1 MGTYFEA
8 GIGKA
13 FRGKGIDL
21 GRRAAAQALSQ
32 LGKYKP
38 SLAIVFACPELDLEA
53 IQKGILDVIGECPL
67 IGTSTAG
74 EIANGLITRGV
85 VVAVIASPHLK
96 VLVGMGTGVSR
107 NFEKAV
113 NEALAEA
120 KASKYFNPMHPL
132 HQMLHISTSKRP
144 RVSPVLAIM
153 FSAGAT
159 KSRVCFAHDI
169 HTMLRKGSANRIP
182 IFGGSSGDYFRF
194 EATYQIANQRI
205 SSDSIVL
212 AFIESDILFGLGM
225 AHGFS
230 PTTKRA
236 LITKASG
243 HIVHELDGRSA
254 AEVCSELLGIPRT
267 QLGNDAIWFS
277 RYPFGATDLYGN
289 SILQVPEQILDDG
302 SIQFGPIMKT
312 DQVITLM
319 SGTQNDMRDAGLSAY
334 NKAILQGGLRKP
346 AFALMFSCAL
356 RMRLMGKDRRA
367 EINSVLRKAKIP
379 VAGFYTFGD
388 QGITDDGLPIY
399 ANQSVSTLV
408 FSDELN
414 PVAAMIHKGKDIYF
428 TFASQLNRKIS
439 QIKAITRINQVL
451 EDLTAVEPLFAML
464 SRELP
469 MILPWADGAFYFPS
483 RTTDI
488 YNLISA
494 SNKRKFP
501 MEVNPRQIGDP
512 YTCIGLNIHGK
523 HFGLLVLKQ
532 KNNELLPDDEDMLFV
547 ETVAKLI
554 AGSLHKIDLDR
565 GLKTKMQHFEILSQ
579 LGKELSQSIRA
590 DIQFQNLVGHIRGI
604 LKFSFVSL
612 WLVDPTHQ
620 MLVKEA
626 IDTDPDIIF
635 GDKEREN
642 DERITKWQLTH
653 CQLLSVTDTENEFNP
668 VEMLRP
674 FPFQFI
680 SLPVLYKGVL
690 RGILNIYSF
699 FRTNSLF
706 KHSHPLHDNEDV
718 EFLESLAAHISVLIG
733 NRFIQ
738 KDTTL
743 FKEINHR
750 VKNNLQNIASLLRMQ
765 IRRLDR
771 VPAEQALS
779 DSISRIMSIAVVHE
793 NLSRGEIGMVNMGQ
807 LITSISQFSLSGDLE
822 QPMIT
827 LDVSGLPIMIP
838 SKEATSLALVVNEL
852 IQNALRHGI
861 LPESKGRLSI
871 SISQTNGFISV
882 IVRNDGPGISP
893 DFDID
898 RRSNLGLTI
907 VRTLVQNELK
917 GNFTLVNSEGTV
929 ATVTFP
935 LPESY
940 LQK

>member
-1 MGTYFEA
+1 MGTYFET

-21 GRRAAAQALSQ
+21 GRRAATQALSQ

-38 SLAIVFACPELDLEA
+38 SLAIVFACPELDLAA
-53 IQKGILDVIGECPL
+53 IQKGILEVIGECPL

-74 EIANGLITRGV
+74 EIANGLVAHGV

-96 VLVGMGTGVSR
+96 VSVGMGTDVSR

-113 NEALAEA
+113 NEALAES
-120 KASKYFNPMHPL
+120 KAAKYFNPMHPL

-159 KSRVCFAHDI
+159 KSRVCFSHDI

-194 EATYQIANQRI
+194 EATYQMANQRI

-243 HIVHELDGRSA
+243 HIVHELDGRPA
-254 AEVCSELLGIPRT
+254 AEVCSELLGIPRK

-319 SGTQNDMRDAGLSAY
+319 SGTKNDMRDAGLSAY

-356 RMRLMGKDRRA
+356 RMRLMGKDKRG
-367 EINSVLRKAKIP
+367 EINSVLRKTRIP
-379 VAGFYTFGD
+379 IAGFYTFGE

-414 PVAAMIHKGKDIYF
+414 PVATMIHKGKDIYF
-428 TFASQLNRKIS
+428 TFAAQLNRKIS
-439 QIKAITRINQVL
+439 QIKAITRINQIL

-464 SRELP
+464 SKELP
-469 MILPWADGAFYFPS
+469 MLLPWADGAFYFPS
-483 RTTDI
+483 RTPDA

-501 MEVNPRQIGDP
+501 KEINPHRTVEP

-523 HFGLLVLKQ
+523 HFGLMVLKQ

-565 GLKTKMQHFEILSQ
+565 GLETKMQHFEILNQ

-590 DIQFQNLVGHIRGI
+590 DIQFQNLVEHIRGI

-620 MLVKEA
+620 ILVKEA
-626 IDTDPDIIF
+626 IGNDPDMIF
-635 GDKEREN
+635 GDEESEN

-653 CQLLSVTDTENEFNP
+653 CQLLSVTEPEDETNP
-668 VEMLRP
+668 IEIIRP

-690 RGILNIYSF
+690 RGILNIYSLIQ
-699 FRTNSLF
+699 TNSLF
-706 KHSHPLHDNEDV
+706 KHGHIHGDEDI

-771 VPAEQALS
+771 VSAEQALG

-793 NLSRGEIGMVNMGQ
+793 NLSRGEIGMVNVGQ
-807 LITSISQFSLSGDLE
+807 LITSISQFSLSGDSE
-822 QPMIT
+822 QPLIT
-827 LDVSGLPIMIP
+827 LDISGLPIMIP

-852 IQNALRHGI
+852 VQNALRHGI
-861 LPESKGRLSI
+861 LQERRGKLSI
-871 SISQTNGFISV
+871 AISQTNGFVSV
-882 IVRNDGPGISP
+882 IVHNDGPGISP

-898 RRSNLGLTI
+898 SKSNLGLTI

-917 GNFTLVNSEGTV
+917 GNFTLVNDEGTV

-935 LPESY
+935 LPEKY
-940 LQK
+940 LQT

>member
-1 MGTYFEA
+1 MGTYFET

-21 GRRAAAQALSQ
+21 GRRAATQALSQ

-38 SLAIVFACPELDLEA
+38 SLAIVFACPELDLDA
-53 IQKGILDVIGECPL
+53 IQKGILEVIGECPL

-74 EIANGLITRGV
+74 EIANGLVAHGV

-96 VLVGMGTGVSR
+96 VSVGMGTDVSR

-113 NEALAEA
+113 NEALAES
-120 KASKYFNPMHPL
+120 KAAKYFNPMHPL

-159 KSRVCFAHDI
+159 KSRVCFSHDI

-194 EATYQIANQRI
+194 EATYQMANQRI
-205 SSDSIVL
+205 SNDSIVL

-243 HIVHELDGRSA
+243 HIVHELDGRPA
-254 AEVCSELLGIPRT
+254 AEVCSELLGIPRK

-319 SGTQNDMRDAGLSAY
+319 SGTKNDMRDAGLSAY

-356 RMRLMGKDRRA
+356 RMRLMGKDKRG
-367 EINSVLRKAKIP
+367 EINSVLRKTRIP
-379 VAGFYTFGD
+379 IAGFYTFGE

-414 PVAAMIHKGKDIYF
+414 PVATMIHKGKDIYF
-428 TFASQLNRKIS
+428 TFAAQLNRKIS
-439 QIKAITRINQVL
+439 QIKAITRINQIL
-451 EDLTAVEPLFAML
+451 EDLTAVERLFAML
-464 SRELP
+464 SKELP
-469 MILPWADGAFYFPS
+469 MLLPWADGAFYFQS
-483 RTTDI
+483 RVPDT
-488 YNLISA
+488 YNIISA

-501 MEVNPRQIGDP
+501 KEINPHRTVGP

-523 HFGLLVLKQ
+523 HFGLMVLKQ
-532 KNNELLPDDEDMLFV
+532 KKNELLPDDEDMLFV

-565 GLKTKMQHFEILSQ
+565 GLETKMQHFEILNQ

-590 DIQFQNLVGHIRGI
+590 DIQFQNLVEHIRGI

-620 MLVKEA
+620 ILVKEA
-626 IDTDPDIIF
+626 IGSDPDIIF
-635 GDKEREN
+635 GDKESEN

-653 CQLLSVTDTENEFNP
+653 CQPLSVTEPEDETNP
-668 VEMLRP
+668 IEIIRP

-690 RGILNIYSF
+690 RGILNIY
-699 FRTNSLF
+699 TLVQANSLF
-706 KHSHPLHDNEDV
+706 KHGHIHGDEDID
-718 EFLESLAAHISVLIG
+718 FLESLAAHISVLIG

-771 VPAEQALS
+771 VSAEQALG

-793 NLSRGEIGMVNMGQ
+793 NLSRGEIGMVNVGQ
-807 LITSISQFSLSGDLE
+807 LITSISQFSLSGDSE
-822 QPMIT
+822 QPLIT
-827 LDVSGLPIMIP
+827 LDISGLPIMIP

-861 LPESKGRLSI
+861 LPESRGKLSI
-871 SISQTNGFISV
+871 AISQTKGFVSV
-882 IVRNDGPGISP
+882 IVHNDGPGISP

-898 RRSNLGLTI
+898 SKSNLGLTI

-917 GNFTLVNSEGTV
+917 GNFALVNDEGTV

-935 LPESY
+935 LPEKY
-940 LQK
+940 LQT

>member
-1 MGTYFEA
+1 MGTYFET

-21 GRRAAAQALSQ
+21 GRRAATQALSQ

-38 SLAIVFACPELDLEA
+38 SLAIVFACPELDLDA
-53 IQKGILDVIGECPL
+53 IQKGILEVIGECPL

-74 EIANGLITRGV
+74 EIANGLVAHGV

-96 VLVGMGTGVSR
+96 VSVGMGTDVSR

-113 NEALAEA
+113 NEALAES
-120 KASKYFNPMHPL
+120 KAAKYFNPMHPL

-159 KSRVCFAHDI
+159 KSRVCFSHDI

-194 EATYQIANQRI
+194 EATYQMANQRI

-243 HIVHELDGRSA
+243 HIVHELDGRPA
-254 AEVCSELLGIPRT
+254 AEVCSELLGIPRK

-319 SGTQNDMRDAGLSAY
+319 SGTKNDMRDAGLSAY

-356 RMRLMGKDRRA
+356 RMRLMGKDKRG
-367 EINSVLRKAKIP
+367 EINSVLRKTRIP
-379 VAGFYTFGD
+379 IAGFYTFGE

-414 PVAAMIHKGKDIYF
+414 PVATMIHKGKDIYF
-428 TFASQLNRKIS
+428 TFAAQLNRKIS
-439 QIKAITRINQVL
+439 QIKAITRINQIL

-464 SRELP
+464 SKELP
-469 MILPWADGAFYFPS
+469 MLLPWADGAFYFPS
-483 RTTDI
+483 RTPDA

-501 MEVNPRQIGDP
+501 KKINPQQIGNP

-523 HFGLLVLKQ
+523 HFGLMVLKQ

-565 GLKTKMQHFEILSQ
+565 GLETKMQHFEILNQ

-590 DIQFQNLVGHIRGI
+590 DIQFQNLVEHIRGI

-620 MLVKEA
+620 ILVKEA
-626 IDTDPDIIF
+626 IGSDPDIIF
-635 GDKEREN
+635 GDKESEN

-653 CQLLSVTDTENEFNP
+653 CQLLSVTEPEDETNP
-668 VEMLRP
+668 IEIIRP

-690 RGILNIYSF
+690 RGILNIYSLIQS
-699 FRTNSLF
+699 NSLF
-706 KHSHPLHDNEDV
+706 KHGHIHGDEDIK
-718 EFLESLAAHISVLIG
+718 FLESLAAHISVLIG

-771 VPAEQALS
+771 VSAEQALG

-793 NLSRGEIGMVNMGQ
+793 NLSRGEIGMVNVGQ
-807 LITSISQFSLSGDLE
+807 LITSISQFSLSGDSE
-822 QPMIT
+822 QPLIT
-827 LDVSGLPIMIP
+827 LDISGLPIMIP

-861 LPESKGRLSI
+861 LPESRGKLSI
-871 SISQTNGFISV
+871 AISQTNGFISV
-882 IVRNDGPGISP
+882 IVHNDGPGISP

-898 RRSNLGLTI
+898 SKSNLGLTI

-917 GNFTLVNSEGTV
+917 GNFALVNDEGTV

-935 LPESY
+935 LPEKY
-940 LQK
+940 LQT

>member
-1 MGTYFEA
+1 MNTYFEA

-21 GRRAAAQALSQ
+21 GKRAATQALSQ
-32 LGKYKP
+32 LSKYKP

-53 IQKGILDVIGECPL
+53 IQEGVLEVIGECPL

-85 VVAVIASPHLK
+85 VAAIIASPHIK
-96 VLVGMGTGVSR
+96 VSVGMGTGVSR
-107 NFEKAV
+107 NYEKAV
-113 NEALAEA
+113 HEALAEA
-120 KASKYFNPMHPL
+120 KASKYFNPLHPL

-144 RVSPVLAIM
+144 KVSPVLAIM

-159 KSRVCFAHDI
+159 KSRVCYTHDI

-194 EATYQIANQRI
+194 EATYQMANQRI
-205 SSDSIVL
+205 SSDSVVL
-212 AFIESDILFGLGM
+212 AFIESDILFGMGM

-236 LITKASG
+236 LITKAAG
-243 HIVHELDGRSA
+243 HIVYELDGRPA
-254 AEVCSELLGIPRT
+254 AEVCSELLGIPRK

-277 RYPFGATDLYGN
+277 RYPFGTTDLYGN
-289 SILQVPEQILDDG
+289 SILQVPEQVLDDG
-302 SIQFGPIMKT
+302 SIKFGPIMKT

-319 SGTQNDMRDAGLSAY
+319 SGTKDDMRDAGLSAY
-334 NKAILQGGLRKP
+334 NKAIIQGGLRKP

-379 VAGFYTFGD
+379 VAGFYTFGE

-414 PVAAMIHKGKDIYF
+414 PVAAMIHKGKDVYF

-439 QIKAITRINQVL
+439 QIKAITRINQIL
-451 EDLTAVEPLFAML
+451 EDQTVIEPLFTML
-464 SRELP
+464 SKELP
-469 MILPWADGAFYFPS
+469 TLLPWADGAFYFPS
-483 RTTDI
+483 RIPDS
-488 YNLISA
+488 YNLMNA
-494 SNKRKFP
+494 SNTRKFP
-501 MEVNPRQIGDP
+501 REINPHQTGDT
-512 YTCIGLNIHGK
+512 YTSIGLNIHGK
-523 HFGLLVLKQ
+523 HFGLMVLKQ
-532 KNNELLPDDEDMLFV
+532 KNNELLPDDEDMVFA

-565 GLKTKMQHFEILSQ
+565 GLETKMQHFEILNQ
-579 LGKELSQSIRA
+579 LGKELSQSIRT
-590 DIQFQNLVGHIRGI
+590 DIQFQNLVEHIRGI

-620 MLVKEA
+620 ILVKEA
-626 IDTDPDIIF
+626 IDSDPAITF

-653 CQLLSVTDTENEFNP
+653 CKLLSITDTEGKPNP
-668 VEMLRP
+668 VEILRP

-690 RGILNIYSF
+690 RGILNIYSLIQ
-699 FRTNSLF
+699 TNSPF
-706 KHSHPLHDNEDV
+706 THSHLNDDEDV
-718 EFLESLAAHISVLIG
+718 EFLERLAAHFSVLIG

-771 VPAEQALS
+771 VSAEQALS

-793 NLSRGEIGMVNMGQ
+793 NLSRSEIGMVNMGQ
-807 LITSISQFSLSGDLE
+807 LIASISQFSLSGDSE
-822 QPMIT
+822 QPIIT
-827 LDVSGLPIMIP
+827 LDISGLPIMIP

-871 SISQTNGFISV
+871 AISQTNGFVSV
-882 IVRNDGPGISP
+882 TVHNDGPGIPS

-898 RRSNLGLTI
+898 RDSNLGLTI

-917 GNFTLVNSEGTV
+917 GNFALVNAEGTV

-935 LPESY
+935 LPETY
-940 LQK
+940 LQT

>member
-13 FRGKGIDL
+13 FRGHGREM
-21 GRRAAAQALSQ
+21 GRRAATQALSQ
-32 LGKYKP
+32 LGKFKP

-53 IQKGILDVIGECPL
+53 IQKGILDIISDCPL

-113 NEALAEA
+113 NDALAEA

-194 EATYQIANQRI
+194 EATYQMANQRI

-236 LITKASG
+236 LITRASG
-243 HIVHELDGRSA
+243 HIVYELDGRPA
-254 AEVCSELLGIPRT
+254 AEVCSELLGIPRK

-302 SIQFGPIMKT
+302 SIKFGPIMKT

-319 SGTQNDMRDAGLSAY
+319 SGTKSDMRDAGLSAY
-334 NKAILQGGLRKP
+334 NKAIIQGGLKKP

-356 RMRLMGKDRRA
+356 RMRLMGTDKRA

-379 VAGFYTFGD
+379 VAGFYTFGE

-399 ANQSVSTLV
+399 ANQSVSTLI

-439 QIKAITRINQVL
+439 QIKAITRINQIL
-451 EDLTAVEPLFAML
+451 EYQTVVEPLFAML
-464 SRELP
+464 SKELP
-469 MILPWADGAFYFPS
+469 TLLPWADGAFYFPS
-483 RTTDI
+483 RIPDT
-488 YNLISA
+488 YNIINA

-501 MEVNPRQIGDP
+501 EEINPHHAGDL
-512 YTCIGLNIHGK
+512 YTYIGLNIHGK
-523 HFGLLVLKQ
+523 HFGLMVLKQ
-532 KNNELLPDDEDMLFV
+532 KNNELLPDDEDMVFA

-565 GLKTKMQHFEILSQ
+565 GLEKKMQHFAILNQ

-590 DIQFQNLVGHIRGI
+590 DIQFQSLVEHIRSI

-612 WLVDPTHQ
+612 WLADPTHQ
-620 MLVKEA
+620 ILVKEA
-626 IDTDPDIIF
+626 IDSDPDIIF
-635 GDKEREN
+635 DDKEKEN

-653 CQLLSVTDTENEFNP
+653 CQLLSISDGEDGSNP

-680 SLPVLYKGVL
+680 SLPVFYKGAL

-699 FRTNSLF
+699 IQANSLF
-706 KHSHPLHDNEDV
+706 KYGHLHNNEDV
-718 EFLESLAAHISVLIG
+718 EFLESLTAHISVLIG

-793 NLSRGEIGMVNMGQ
+793 NLSRGEIGMVNVGQ
-807 LITSISQFSLSGDLE
+807 LITSISQFSLSSDSE

-827 LDVSGLPIMIP
+827 LDISGLPIMIP

-861 LPESKGRLSI
+861 PAESKGKVSVA
-871 SISQTNGFISV
+871 ISQTNGSV
-882 IVRNDGPGISP
+882 SVVVHNDGPGISS

-898 RRSNLGLTI
+898 SRSNLGLTI
-907 VRTLVQNELK
+907 VQTLVQNELK
-917 GNFTLVNSEGTV
+917 GNFTLVNAEGTV

-935 LPESY
+935 FPDTY
-940 LQK
+940 LQT

>member
-8 GIGKA
+8 GIGRS
-13 FRGKGIDL
+13 FRGQGIDM
-21 GRRAAAQALSQ
+21 GRRAASQALSQ
-32 LGKYKP
+32 LEKYRP
-38 SLAIVFACPELDLEA
+38 SLAIVFACPELDLDA
-53 IQKGILDVIGECPL
+53 IQKGILETIGDCPL

-85 VVAVIASPHLK
+85 VVTVIASPHLK
-96 VLVGMGTGVSR
+96 VSVGMGTGVSK
-107 NFEKAV
+107 NFENAV
-113 NEALAEA
+113 NEALAQA
-120 KASKYFNPMHPL
+120 KASKYFNPTHPL

-159 KSRVCFAHDI
+159 KSRFCLTHDI

-194 EATYQIANQRI
+194 EATYQMANQHL
-205 SSDSIVL
+205 SNDSVVL

-243 HIVHELDGRSA
+243 HIVYELDNRPA
-254 AEVCSELLGIPRT
+254 ADVCSELLGVPRG

-277 RYPFGATDLYGN
+277 RYPFGTTDLYGN
-289 SILQVPEQILDDG
+289 SILQVPEQVLDDG
-302 SIQFGPIMKT
+302 SIKFGPIMKT

-319 SGTQNDMRDAGLSAY
+319 NGTKDDMRDAGLSAY
-334 NKAILQGGLRKP
+334 NKAILQGGLKKP
-346 AFALMFSCAL
+346 ALALMFSCAL
-356 RMRLMGKDRRA
+356 RMRLMGKDRRS
-367 EINSVLRKAKIP
+367 EINSVLRKTKVP
-379 VAGFYTFGD
+379 VAGFYTFGE
-388 QGITDDGLPIY
+388 QGITDDCLPIY

-414 PVAAMIHKGKDIYF
+414 PVATMIHKGKDIYF

-439 QIKAITRINQVL
+439 QIKAITRINQIL
-451 EDLTAVEPLFAML
+451 EDQTVVESLLAML
-464 SRELP
+464 SKELP
-469 MILPWADGAFYFPS
+469 MVLQWADGAFYFPS
-483 RTTDI
+483 KTAGTYI
-488 YNLISA
+488 LMGA
-494 SNKRKFP
+494 SDRRKFP
-501 MEVNPRQIGDP
+501 EKIIPHETGSH
-512 YTCIGLNIHGK
+512 YTCIGLDIHCK
-523 HFGLLVLKQ
+523 HFGLMVLKQ
-532 KNNELLPDDEDMLFV
+532 KDNELVPDDEDMLFA
-547 ETVAKLI
+547 ETVAKLV

-565 GLKTKMQHFEILSQ
+565 GLEAKMQHFEIFNQ
-579 LGKELSQSIRA
+579 LGKELSHSIA
-590 DIQFQNLVGHIRGI
+590 TTVQFQKLVEHIRCI

-620 MLVKEA
+620 ILVKEA
-626 IDTDPDIIF
+626 VDADPDVIF
-635 GDKEREN
+635 TGDKREN

-653 CQLLSVTDTENEFNP
+653 CQLLSVADTEDKSNP
-668 VEMLRP
+668 VNLLHP

-680 SLPVLYKGVL
+680 SLPVFYKGAL
-690 RGILNIYSF
+690 RGILNVYSF
-699 FRTNSLF
+699 IKSNSFFEHVRLY
-706 KHSHPLHDNEDV
+706 DDENV
-718 EFLESLAAHISVLIG
+718 GFLESLAAHISVLIG

-771 VPAEQALS
+771 VSPEQALS

-793 NLSRGEIGMVNMGQ
+793 NLSHGEIGMVNVGQ
-807 LITSISQFSLSGDLE
+807 LIASISQFSVTGNSE
-822 QPMIT
+822 EPIIT
-827 LDVSGLPIMIP
+827 LDISGVPIMIP

-861 LPESKGRLSI
+861 LPQGRGKLSI
-871 SISQTNGFISV
+871 TISQTNGFISV
-882 IVRNDGPGISP
+882 IVHNDGPGISS
-893 DFDID
+893 DFDIEK
-898 RRSNLGLTI
+898 RSNLGLTI

-917 GNFTLVNSEGTV
+917 GSFTLVNSEGTV

-935 LPESY
+935 FPETY
-940 LQK
+940 VHA

>member
-13 FRGKGIDL
+13 FRGHGMEM
-21 GRRAAAQALSQ
+21 GQRAATQAISQ
-32 LGKYKP
+32 LRKYKP

-53 IQKGILDVIGECPL
+53 IQKGILEIIGDCPL

-74 EIANGLITRGV
+74 EISNGLITRGV

-107 NFEKAV
+107 NFENAV
-113 NEALAEA
+113 NDALAEA
-120 KASKYFNPMHPL
+120 KASKYFNPIHPL

-159 KSRVCFAHDI
+159 KSKICFTHDI

-182 IFGGSSGDYFRF
+182 IFGGSSADYFRF

-243 HIVHELDGRSA
+243 HIVYELDGRPA
-254 AEVCSELLGIPRT
+254 EEVCSELLGIPRK

-277 RYPFGATDLYGN
+277 RYPFGTTDLYGN

-302 SIQFGPIMKT
+302 SIKFGPIMKT

-319 SGTQNDMRDAGLSAY
+319 SGTKNDMRDAGLSAY
-334 NKAILQGGLRKP
+334 NKAVLQGGLEKP

-356 RMRLMGKDRRA
+356 RMRLMGKDKRS
-367 EINSVLRKAKIP
+367 EISSVLRKAKIP
-379 VAGFYTFGD
+379 IAGFYTFGE

-439 QIKAITRINQVL
+439 QIKAITRVNQIL
-451 EDLTAVEPLFAML
+451 EDQTAVEPLFAML
-464 SRELP
+464 SKELP
-469 MILPWADGAFYFPS
+469 MLLPWADGAFYFPS
-483 RTTDI
+483 RVTGT

-494 SNKRKFP
+494 SNRRKFP
-501 MEVNPRQIGDP
+501 KEINPHITHDP
-512 YTCIGLNIHGK
+512 YTSIGLSIHGK
-523 HFGLLVLKQ
+523 HFGLMVLKQ
-532 KNNELLPDDEDMLFV
+532 KNNELLLDDEDMVFA

-554 AGSLHKIDLDR
+554 AGSLHRIDLDR
-565 GLKTKMQHFEILSQ
+565 GLEAKMQHFEILSQ
-579 LGKELSQSIRA
+579 LGKELSQSIRT
-590 DIQFQNLVGHIRGI
+590 DIQFQNLVEHIRSI

-620 MLVKEA
+620 ILVKEA
-626 IDTDPDIIF
+626 VDCDPDIIF
-635 GDKEREN
+635 SDKEKEN
-642 DERITKWQLTH
+642 DELITKWQLTN
-653 CQLLSVTDTENEFNP
+653 CRLLSITGSEDDFNP
-668 VEMLRP
+668 INILQP

-680 SLPVLYKGVL
+680 SLPVLYKGVM

-699 FRTNSLF
+699 IHANSLF
-706 KHSHPLHDNEDV
+706 EHDHLHDIGDV
-718 EFLESLAAHISVLIG
+718 EFLESIAAHISVLIG

-771 VPAEQALS
+771 VSAEQALS

-861 LPESKGRLSI
+861 LPESEGKLSI
-871 SISQTNGFISV
+871 TISQTNGFVSV

-935 LPESY
+935 LPDTY
-940 LQK
+940 FQT

>member
-13 FRGKGIDL
+13 FRGHGMEMGK
-21 GRRAAAQALSQ
+21 RAAAQALSQ
-32 LGKYKP
+32 LGKFKP
-38 SLAIVFACPELDLEA
+38 SLAIVFACPDLDLDA
-53 IQKGILDVIGECPL
+53 IQKGILEVIGECPL

-74 EIANGLITRGV
+74 EIANGLVSHGV
-85 VVAVIASPHLK
+85 VVAIIASPHLK

-120 KASKYFNPMHPL
+120 KAAKYFNPMHPL

-159 KSRVCFAHDI
+159 KSRVCLTHDI

-194 EATYQIANQRI
+194 EATYQMANQRI

-243 HIVHELDGRSA
+243 HIVHELDGRQA
-254 AEVCSELLGIPRT
+254 AEVCAELLGIPRKK
-267 QLGNDAIWFS
+267 LGNDAIWFS

-319 SGTQNDMRDAGLSAY
+319 SGTRNDMRDAGLSAY

-346 AFALMFSCAL
+346 VFALMFSCAL
-356 RMRLMGKDRRA
+356 RMRLMGKDKRS

-379 VAGFYTFGD
+379 IAGFYTFGE

-408 FSDELN
+408 ISDELN

-428 TFASQLNRKIS
+428 TFSSQLNRKIS
-439 QIKAITRINQVL
+439 QIKAITMVNQIL
-451 EDLTAVEPLFAML
+451 EDQTTVEPLFAML
-464 SRELP
+464 SKELP
-469 MILPWADGAFYFPS
+469 MLLPWADGAFYFPS
-483 RTTDI
+483 RATDT
-488 YNLISA
+488 YSLISA

-501 MEVNPRQIGDP
+501 KQINPHQAGDL

-523 HFGLLVLKQ
+523 HFGLMVLKQ
-532 KNNELLPDDEDMLFV
+532 KNNELLPDDEDMVFA

-554 AGSLHKIDLDR
+554 AGSVHKIDLDQ
-565 GLKTKMQHFEILSQ
+565 GLETKMRHFEILNQ
-579 LGKELSQSIRA
+579 LGKELSQSIRS
-590 DIQFQNLVGHIRGI
+590 DIQFQNLVERIKSV

-620 MLVKEA
+620 ILVKEA
-626 IDTDPDIIF
+626 IDTDPDVTF
-635 GDKEREN
+635 GDEEKEN

-653 CQLLSVTDTENEFNP
+653 CQLLSVTETEDKSNP
-668 VEMLRP
+668 IQLLRP

-699 FRTNSLF
+699 IQANSLF
-706 KHSHPLHDNEDV
+706 KHDHIHDDEDV
-718 EFLESLAAHISVLIG
+718 EFLESLTAHISVLIG

-771 VPAEQALS
+771 VSAEQALS

-793 NLSRGEIGMVNMGQ
+793 NLSRSEIGMVNVGQ
-807 LITSISQFSLSGDLE
+807 LITSISQFSLSGDSE
-822 QPMIT
+822 QPLIT
-827 LDVSGLPIMIP
+827 LDISGLPIMIP

-861 LPESKGRLSI
+861 LPESRGKLSI
-871 SISQTNGFISV
+871 AISQTNGFVSV
-882 IVRNDGPGISP
+882 IVHNDGPGISP

-898 RRSNLGLTI
+898 TRSNLGLTI

-917 GNFTLVNSEGTV
+917 GSFTLVNSEGTV
-929 ATVTFP
+929 ATVIFP
-935 LPESY
+935 LPETY
-940 LQK
+940 LQT